1 MGQVMMGGL
10 KRCHFLLKN
19 WDLNLF
25 RGGHIDLLVGFRSR
39 FFGVGG
45 RDWWGNRD
53 NRGYWDSWR

>member
-25 RGGHIDLLVGFRSR
+25 RGGHIDLLVRFRSR
-39 FFGVGG
+39 FFGMGS
-45 RDWWGNRD
+45 DWWVDRENKC
-53 NRGYWDSWR
+53 YWDSWR